1 MSLIMPDGSRTVSFG
16 PPGSGFPQYEDFM
29 GQAAAGGNKAAQKLA
44 SLPSQQQQAKPQ
56 QQQAQPQQSQS
67 KGLDMSAYKPGQ
79 AQPVQTPSQG
89 TPYQPSQQSRGY
101 TEPTAQNGWQGG
113 QIIDDRGMFPQ
124 YPPQTQYSPGFLDGY
139 QPPAANRPMPGQ
151 NGIPSDAIF
160 RQPANTQTY
169 TTPSFTYSPG
179 GTPQYG
185 GQGNVA
191 NDPYGKPPPF
201 VSTMTDM
208 FGNPTTAD
216 QFYPQQDAF
225 IAQLL
230 ERMGQIQGGT
240 WLGNGP
246 PPADFGRRPDMNF
259 GEMWNQG
266 GQMVNDGWRNPF
278 SAQPIQPPST
288 GTPYGDIT
296 PEGRTRGIDDNGGM
310 PFMRPSAP
318 QPIQPPSHGTPYW
331 MREKP
336 APQVDPQVEE
346 YLAWLQAGRP
356 GSEGAFGHLGMT
368 VPIGIGPDG
377 NMIMVDGATE
387 AAMEQWRRSLGT
399 PGQAQ
404 PIRQPDVGQNDPEYQ
419 RWQSGRLTDMRYR
432 GPDENAKEYQ
442 WYLQNVRGQRPGQ
455 AQPIQPPSQGTPY
468 KPSQPPAAPKQT
480 PPVARAQ
487 SPEDIAAIEKANQ
500 YRQSQLAAFK
510 SQFAANVRG
519 QRHAT
524 AGMSPELIQWAQD
537 SIADGDRDMGAY
549 ADVLYG
555 PGAVQRLYAA
565 GKYR

>member
-29 GQAAAGGNKAAQKLA
+29 GRAAAGGNKAAQKLA

-79 AQPVQTPSQG
+79 AQPVQSQSTG
-89 TPYQPSQQSRGY
+89 TQYGTQQRFDSVLAADAPWWAGELGNLPHNPADNRPAYGPTGTATGANAGNFQPSQQSRGY

-113 QIIDDRGMFPQ
+113 QIIDDRGMAPQ
-124 YPPQTQYSPGFLDGY
+124 YPPQTQYSPSFLDAY
-139 QPPAANRPMPGQ
+139 QPPAANRPMSGQ

-240 WLGNGP
+240 WLGQGP
-246 PPADFGRRPDMNF
+246 PPQDFGRRPDMNF
-259 GEMWNQG
+259 GAMWNQG
-266 GQMVNDGWRNPF
+266 GQMVQDGWRNPF
-278 SAQPIQPPST
+278 SAQPIQPPSY
-288 GTPYGDIT
+288 GTPYGS
-296 PEGRTRGIDDNGGM
+296 PLM
-310 PFMRPSAP
+310 PLAP
-318 QPIQPPSHGTPYW
+318 PPNSWPFG
-331 MREKP
+331 
-336 APQVDPQVEE
+336 
-346 YLAWLQAGRP
+346 
-356 GSEGAFGHLGMT
+356 GAFG
-368 VPIGIGPDG
+368 
-377 NMIMVDGATE
+377 
-387 AAMEQWRRSLGT
+387 
-399 PGQAQ
+399 
-404 PIRQPDVGQNDPEYQ
+404 
-419 RWQSGRLTDMRYR
+419 RL
-432 GPDENAKEYQ
+432 N
-442 WYLQNVRGQRPGQ
+442 
-455 AQPIQPPSQGTPY
+455 SQ
-468 KPSQPPAAPKQT
+468 
-480 PPVARAQ
+480 
-487 SPEDIAAIEKANQ
+487 
-500 YRQSQLAAFK
+500 
-510 SQFAANVRG
+510 
-519 QRHAT
+519 
-524 AGMSPELIQWAQD
+524 
-537 SIADGDRDMGAY
+537 Y
-549 ADVLYG
+549 ADM
-555 PGAVQRLYAA
+555 YAPPM
-565 GKYR
+565 GGGWYY